1 MADEG
6 LAVGVD
12 IGGTLVKLG
21 LVQPA
26 GAILEL
32 TETSTAIDLPQEA
45 AIAQIAGAVAHLA
58 RGHDVRAVGIG
69 CAGLVDA
76 VQGIVHLSP
85 NLPQWR
91 DARLAE
97 WTARALA
104 LPVAVLNDANAFALA
119 EARVGAGRGCSPVVG
134 ITLGTGVGGAIVEDG
149 RLRGGRNGFGGEIG
163 HVSVELD
170 GPPCPCGNRGCLELY
185 VGRRALVASY
195 LERAGWA
202 PGGIA
207 HGLAQGRC
215 EALDPRLLYEA
226 AHRGDHAAREVFT
239 RAGIVL
245 GVALA
250 NVTNL
255 IDPERI
261 VIGGGVALAG
271 DLLLEPAR
279 RTLAERAMMG
289 AARVPA
295 VVPAALGVGAG
306 VIGAALQALRGLSG

>member
-1 MADEG
+1 MPDER
-6 LAVGVD
+6 LAIGVD
-12 IGGTLVKLG
+12 IGGTLIKLG
-21 LVQPA
+21 LVRPS
-26 GAILEL
+26 GAVLTL
-32 TETSTAIDLPQEA
+32 TETSTLIDLPQEA
-45 AIAQIAGAVAHLA
+45 AVVEIARAVARLA
-58 RGHDVRAVGIG
+58 QGHDVRAVGIG

-85 NLPQWR
+85 NLPRWH

-97 WTARALA
+97 WAARELS
-104 LPVAVLNDANAFALA
+104 LPVVVLNDANAFTLA
-119 EARVGAGRGCSPVVG
+119 EARAGAGRGRSPVVG

-149 RLRGGRNGFGGEIG
+149 GLRGGRYGFGGEIG
-163 HVSVELD
+163 HVSLEMD

-185 VGRRALVASY
+185 VGRRALVAAY
-195 LERAGWA
+195 LERAGWN

-207 HGLAQGRC
+207 HDLAHGDRA
-215 EALDPRLLYEA
+215 ALDPRLLYEA
-226 AHRGDHAAREVFT
+226 ANRGDHAAREVFT

-255 IDPERI
+255 IDPEVI

-271 DLLLEPAR
+271 DILLEPAR

-289 AARVPA
+289 ASRVPA

-306 VIGAALQALRGLSG
+306 VIGAALHALRGSAG